1 MYNAESIMMNSVDE
15 FKITI
20 HGKGTHGAY
29 PHQGIDPINIGVHIH
44 LALQKLIARKAN
56 PQDICTLTIEK
67 FNAGSAT
74 NIVSESAILQGT
86 LRINNVSTRENL
98 LSRMKEVCQ
107 TYRGTVEINSIAA
120 YV

>member
-1 MYNAESIMMNSVDE
+1 MMNSVDE
-15 FKITI
+15 FKIII

-29 PHQGIDPINIGVHIH
+29 PHQGIDSINIGVHNH

-56 PQDICTLTIEK
+56 SQDICTLTIEK

-74 NIVSESAILQGT
+74 NIISESAILQGT
-86 LRINNVSTRENL
+86 LRTNNVSTRENL
-98 LSRMKEVCQ
+98 LSRIKEVCHKIAD
-107 TYRGTVEINSIAA
+107 TYRGTVEINSTAT